1 MGLEQK
7 DKARIKTILEHMRQD
22 IEQETLV
29 PSEKLLPIYELANK
43 YQVSRKMMEDVINQL
58 EEENKVTRK
67 VGMGIFVNPK
77 PIYSSGI
84 EELGSVSDMIRR
96 AGKEPGTQYVAAEI
110 VDPTENDYKN
120 FRPLNIESIAR
131 IERVRTADGEP
142 VVYCIDKV
150 DPKLI
155 PMSQLHNQGSIFSM
169 IDEYSGKRIA
179 YANAFIE
186 PIGFHEKISGI
197 LNCQPDQALLLLKQ
211 IHYTENH
218 EPILFS
224 ANFFRSDVFQFHVI
238 RKRM

>member
-155 PMSQLHNQGSIFSM
+155 PMSQLHN
-169 IDEYSGKRIA
+169 
-179 YANAFIE
+179 
-186 PIGFHEKISGI
+186 
-197 LNCQPDQALLLLKQ
+197 
-211 IHYTENH
+211 
-218 EPILFS
+218 
-224 ANFFRSDVFQFHVI
+224 
-238 RKRM
+238 

>member
-169 IDEYSGKRIA
+169 IEEYSGKRIV
-179 YANAFIE
+179 YANAFVE

>member
-169 IDEYSGKRIA
+169 IEEYSGKRIA
-179 YANAFIE
+179 YANAFVE

>member
-179 YANAFIE
+179 YANAFVE